1 MSDLSH
7 LRPKVEIVK
16 ALVEKDSTCNNL
28 NFDWGNLSAEV
39 ESLTQRKGKSGFG
52 FGYHDRIKSKNRKH
66 VFFVEKWKINENVE
80 LNPIFG
86 HANSFQVNQ
95 TYFYK
100 PSEKSPNSSKL
111 KVLEDVDDE
120 TIANQ
125 VIKFI
130 RDNQ

>member
-28 NFDWGNLSAEV
+28 NFEWGNLSAEV
-39 ESLTQRKGKSGFG
+39 ESLTQRKRDSGFG
-52 FGYHDRIKSKNRKH
+52 FGYNDLIKSNGKH
-66 VFFVEKWKINENVE
+66 VFFVEKWKINENVG
-80 LNPIFG
+80 LIPIFG
-86 HANSFQVNQ
+86 NDDSFQVNQ

-100 PSEKSPNSSKL
+100 PSKKSPNPSKL
-111 KVLEDVDDE
+111 KVVEDVDCE

-125 VIKFI
+125 VIQFI
-130 RDNQ
+130 LEN

>member
-52 FGYHDRIKSKNRKH
+52 FGYNDRIKSNGKH

-80 LNPIFG
+80 FIPIFG
-86 HANSFQVNQ
+86 NDNSFQVNQ

-120 TIANQ
+120 TIANH
-125 VIKFI
+125 VIQFI
-130 RDNQ
+130 LDN